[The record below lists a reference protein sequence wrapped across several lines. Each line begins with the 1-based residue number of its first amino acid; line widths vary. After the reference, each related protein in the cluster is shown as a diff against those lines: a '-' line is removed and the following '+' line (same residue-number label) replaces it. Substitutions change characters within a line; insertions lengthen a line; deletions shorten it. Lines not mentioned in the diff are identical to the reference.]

1 MIIECSTLEQIKE
14 VVKINDINAGW
25 CDYDMLQS
33 LKHFGTICVKIND
46 CHGFNFKEF
55 YEENYKDIP
64 IISYDEYIKSL
75 NKLNLSIS
83 LKLQPDNRTV
93 VYECQYIADELRGKG
108 LLAKKD
114 GYEIKSIICPSIDG
128 YYNILYV
135 RGGKIDEDYRVN
147 SLLFESQEQAEKF
160 IATMNE
166 LVEEI
171 NNPIIE
177 IDISKS
183 GEYTLGDF
191 NCITE
196 VRHGFTSLWIY
207 NGTWLVKRI
216 TISYGGFKGQS
227 FSETKEEFDR
237 FFERRGIKARL
248 IGGEE

>member
-171 NNPIIE
+171 NNPKT
-177 IDISKS
+177 DWSKVEEGAEVKVNGYIAKFHS
-183 GEYTLGDF
+183 YVPKLKKLIVIFGENVNAVD
-191 NCITE
+191 E
-196 VRHGFTSLWIY
+196 DKVE
-207 NGTWLVKRI
+207 LV
-216 TISYGGFKGQS
+216 
-227 FSETKEEFDR
+227 
-237 FFERRGIKARL
+237 
-248 IGGEE
+248 

>member
-171 NNPIIE
+171 NNPKTDWSKVEEGAEVKVNGYIAKFHSYVPKLKKIIV
-177 IDISKS
+177 IS
-183 GEYTLGDF
+183 GESVNAID
-191 NCITE
+191 E
-196 VRHGFTSLWIY
+196 DKVE
-207 NGTWLVKRI
+207 LV
-216 TISYGGFKGQS
+216 
-227 FSETKEEFDR
+227 
-237 FFERRGIKARL
+237 
-248 IGGEE
+248 

>member
-171 NNPIIE
+171 NNPKT
-177 IDISKS
+177 DWSKVEEGAEVKVNGYIAKFHS
-183 GEYTLGDF
+183 YVPKLNKVIVIFGENVNAVD
-191 NCITE
+191 E
-196 VRHGFTSLWIY
+196 DKVE
-207 NGTWLVKRI
+207 LV
-216 TISYGGFKGQS
+216 
-227 FSETKEEFDR
+227 
-237 FFERRGIKARL
+237 
-248 IGGEE
+248 